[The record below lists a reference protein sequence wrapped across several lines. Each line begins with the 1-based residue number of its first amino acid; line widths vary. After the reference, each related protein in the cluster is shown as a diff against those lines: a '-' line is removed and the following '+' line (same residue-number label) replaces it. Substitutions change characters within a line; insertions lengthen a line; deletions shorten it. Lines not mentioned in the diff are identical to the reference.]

1 MKLTKVIS
9 AGIFFLCIH
18 HLAFSQCPTT
28 NFNAVA
34 PVCVDQN
41 IVLSNQSSPG
51 TYYWD
56 FCTGDFNST
65 PIAQPFFS
73 LAAANGRPVIELVKD
88 ADTWYGFVTGT
99 FSNVLYRLEFG
110 NGLSNQPTFIENLGD
125 LSGKLNSPGPIRLVY
140 DNGQWHG
147 LIYNTGTGELLELNF
162 GNKLSNSITTS
173 LLYTNS
179 GYVNTGLALGKD
191 PVEGWI
197 CVLTTGTNQSN
208 ILRLGNLFSAP
219 GPTDILTSASVPN
232 PNNIG
237 DVDLVNVCGNWIGFI
252 DNIGNGNI
260 YRLNFGVNLF
270 SVPVIT
276 QVTSIVAGNPGRIK
290 ILKDGED
297 YFLLIIALDGTL
309 TKLSFG
315 ADLNSSPTIS
325 NEGDI
330 GGVLKPNTYGI
341 ASVRD
346 NSVWIT
352 LAISQSNGD
361 VYHIKYQNICSAT
374 PQISTLVNPQIKFS
388 APGSYSI
395 SLEVTSGL
403 TSTLTRTVVVSF
415 LTSPDINFDTQN
427 TCANSAINFTSQNT
441 SGNITNYA
449 WDFGDTNT
457 SAQPNPSHIYTTAGT
472 YPIELQ
478 VTASNG
484 CTNFS
489 QSDLTIY
496 NQPISDFS
504 LPSTPPPICSN
515 QTYSY
520 TNTSTFDPA
529 SNPTWEW
536 RLNGSIVST
545 ATNLTQAFSST
556 TNHDIKLKTS
566 IPGCSDEKT
575 QNITG
580 ILAGP
585 LVDFSASTGCQG
597 SPLQFTNNT
606 SGSGLIYEW
615 DFGDG
620 NTSTFD
626 NPSNTYLTFGN
637 FIATLHADNGVCN
650 NSATKPITI
659 YSKPQP
665 NFSLDLPPFSCQGT
679 PSQFNDLTP
688 NPTDSNL
695 SSWSWNFGDAANG
708 TSGQRNPLYTYS
720 AAGPYDVSLD
730 VTTNFGCSASV
741 QKTVTITTA
750 PLVNFSNTPA
760 CVNQPTQFTDASA
773 AGVKSWL
780 WKIDNNTYMTSNP
793 VHTFTTSGSH
803 NVELTITGAN
813 DCIAQMIKTVT
824 VPVALTPNFS
834 VEDACSGKPS
844 TFLDITAGAADPVV
858 TRNWDFAGLGSAT
871 GASTQY
877 TFATEGIYSIKLN
890 TTHQSGCIYLGTKT
904 TTIGTSP
911 KSLFT
916 SSAEGG
922 PPPLT
927 IKFSNSSTGASSY
940 LWKFNDKAN
949 TTSLQVEPSFTFNEL
964 GEYQVELTSFGQQG
978 CTDTFSKPIYI
989 VEPKTDLSL
998 TSLELLSDPNSGSLR
1013 PLVTIKNTGNIA
1025 VADVSILV
1033 DLSGGGSIKEKMQIN
1048 LQPNQ
1053 SFTQALVSELL
1064 PKGLN
1069 YVCAQVILEKDEN
1082 LFDNKRCSSLED
1094 DVILFAPYP
1103 NPNQGQL
1110 YLDWIATSGDVAN
1123 VVIFN
1128 STGANAYEKKITA
1141 TQPGLSQI
1149 ILDISTLGPGIYFVV
1164 FSYGSFTKTHRFMV
1178 N

>member
-1 MKLTKVIS
+1 MKFESGVD
-9 AGIFFLCIH
+9 A
-18 HLAFSQCPTT
+18 APT
-28 NFNAVA
+28 
-34 PVCVDQN
+34 
-41 IVLSNQSSPG
+41 L
-51 TYYWD
+51 
-56 FCTGDFNST
+56 
-65 PIAQPFFS
+65 
-73 LAAANGRPVIELVKD
+73 
-88 ADTWYGFVTGT
+88 
-99 FSNVLYRLEFG
+99 
-110 NGLSNQPTFIENLGD
+110 IENLGD
-125 LSGKLNSPGPIRLVY
+125 FGGLLSAPGAVRIIKESNV
-140 DNGQWHG
+140 WFG
-147 LIYNTGTGELLELNF
+147 LIHNTSTGELVKLNF
-162 GNKLSNSITTS
+162 GDKLSNNPIASTITIGVAN
-173 LLYTNS
+173 LNS
-179 GYVNTGLALGKD
+179 GFAVVND
-191 PVEGWI
+191 PVNGWT
-197 CVLTTGTNQSN
+197 CVISNTSNQVSM
-208 ILRLGNLFSAP
+208 IRLGASLSAP
-219 GPTDILTSASVPN
+219 GSGDILVSGAVPN
-232 PNNIG
+232 PNALG
-237 DVDLVNVCGNWIGFI
+237 DIDVVNVCGEWFGFAS
-252 DNIGNGNI
+252 NLGNGNI
-260 YRLNFGVNLF
+260 YRLKFGSNIFSIPIIEQIPSLPVANLGRLRIARDGESYFLF
-270 SVPVIT
+270 STSLDGLFFKLGFGNDLNQTPIIT
-276 QVTSIVAGNPGRIK
+276 NEGNLNGTLPGNLYAIAIAK
-290 ILKDGED
+290 EESKWT
-297 YFLLIIALDGTL
+297 IIATSQGTG
-309 TKLSFG
+309 KAF
-315 ADLNSSPTIS
+315 TIS
-325 NEGDI
+325 Y
-330 GGVLKPNTYGI
+330 PNT
-341 ASVRD
+341 
-346 NSVWIT
+346 
-352 LAISQSNGD
+352 
-361 VYHIKYQNICSAT
+361 CSAT
-374 PQISTLVNPQIKFS
+374 PQTDVQSNPQFS
-388 APGSYSI
+388 YAIPGIYNV
-395 SLEVTSGL
+395 SLDVTTAGG
-403 TSTLTRTVVVSF
+403 VSSKTHPIIVSS
-415 LTSPDINFDTQN
+415 LIPPDVNFSTQN
-427 TCANSAINFTSQNT
+427 ICVNSAINFTSQNT
-441 SGNITNYA
+441 SGNIAGYA

-457 SAQPNPSHIYTTAGT
+457 SAQPNPSHIYTSAGT

-484 CTNFS
+484 CANFS
-489 QSDLTIY
+489 QADLTIY
-496 NQPISDFS
+496 NQPVSNFS
-504 LPSTPPPICSN
+504 LPTTQPPICSN
-515 QTYSY
+515 QLYSY
-520 TNTSTFDPA
+520 TNTSIYDPA

-536 RLNGSIVST
+536 RLNGNLVST

-556 TNHDIKLKTS
+556 TNQDIKLKAL

-585 LVDFSASTGCQG
+585 LVDFSASAGCQG
-597 SPLQFTNNT
+597 SALQFTNNT
-606 SGSGLIYEW
+606 SGAVINYSW

-620 NTSTFD
+620 NMSSQIS
-626 NPSNTYLTFGN
+626 PSNTYLTFGN
-637 FIATLHADNGVCN
+637 FNATLHADNGVCN

-695 SSWSWNFGDAANG
+695 SSWSWNFGDVSNG
-708 TSGQRNPLYTYS
+708 TSGQRNPLYTYA
-720 AAGPYDVSLD
+720 AAGPYNVSLD

-741 QKTVTITTA
+741 QKMVTITTA
-750 PLVNFSNTPA
+750 PLVNFSNTPT

-780 WKIDNNTYMTSNP
+780 WKIDNNTYMINNP
-793 VHTFTTSGSH
+793 IHTFTTSGPH

-813 DCIAQMIKTVT
+813 DCIAKMIKTVT
-824 VPVALTPNFS
+824 VPVAVTPNFS

-858 TRNWDFAGLGSAT
+858 IRNWDFAGLGSAT
-871 GASTQY
+871 GASPQY
-877 TFATEGIYSIKLN
+877 TFATGGSYSVKLN
-890 TTHQSGCIYLGTKT
+890 TTHQSGCVYLGTKT
-904 TTIGTSP
+904 TIIGTSP
-911 KSLFT
+911 KSMFT

-922 PPPLT
+922 PPPLA
-927 IKFSNSSTGASSY
+927 IKFSNSSTGAISY

-1025 VADVSILV
+1025 VANISILI

-1069 YVCAQVILEKDEN
+1069 YVCAQVILENDEN

-1103 NPNQGQL
+1103 NPSQGQL
-1110 YLDWIATSGDVAN
+1110 NLDWIATSGDVAN
-1123 VVIFN
+1123 IVIFN